1 MLDTIRA
8 WPARRWL
15 VAAAAALLTYLVV
28 AIPTV
33 LIPNPWFAR
42 EIPPTPWAQPVAI
55 VTAVLAGLLAATYV
69 ASPLGSE
76 KLEREGR
83 AGLIGGVVSFFAVG
97 CPVCN
102 KLVLL
107 ALGSSGAMQFFAP
120 VQPLLA
126 AASIALLAWAF
137 VRRLRGEIAC
147 EVRGRA

>member
-1 MLDTIRA
+1 MLAVLRT

-15 VAAAAALLTYLVV
+15 VALATAVITYLVI

-42 EIPPTPWAQPVAI
+42 EIPPTIWAQPVAI
-55 VTAVLAGLLAATYV
+55 VTAVLAGMLTATYV
-69 ASPLGSE
+69 RSPLGNE

-83 AGLIGGVVSFFAVG
+83 AGLIGGVVTFFAVG

-107 ALGSSGAMQFFAP
+107 ALGWSGAMQFFAP

-126 AASIALLAWAF
+126 AVSIALLAWAL
-137 VRRLRGEIAC
+137 VRRMRGEIAC
-147 EVRGRA
+147 EVPARA